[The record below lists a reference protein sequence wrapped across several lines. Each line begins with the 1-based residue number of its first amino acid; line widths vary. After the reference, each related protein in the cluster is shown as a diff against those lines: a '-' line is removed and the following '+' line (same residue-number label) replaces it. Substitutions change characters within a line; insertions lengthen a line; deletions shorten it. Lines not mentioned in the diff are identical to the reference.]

1 MTLALFQETFLAKI
15 EIFRIISHIQAC
27 MFMCIIVQEEQIQK
41 VRVQN
46 TTKLQQLDNA
56 IQEKLEQAQNRKIQ
70 REIEQ
75 KEKLRNH
82 VSNSSDTFNTVL
94 SSI

>member
-1 MTLALFQETFLAKI
+1 
-15 EIFRIISHIQAC
+15 

-46 TTKLQQLDNA
+46 TTKLQQLDSA
-56 IQEKLEQAQNRKIQ
+56 IQEKLEQAQNRKVQ
-70 REIEQ
+70 LEQEQ

-82 VSNSSDTFNTVL
+82 VSIFFDTNCMLGYRIVTL
-94 SSI
+94 RTRW

>member
-1 MTLALFQETFLAKI
+1 
-15 EIFRIISHIQAC
+15 

-46 TTKLQQLDNA
+46 TTKLQQLDSA
-56 IQEKLEQAQNRKIQ
+56 IQEKLEQAQNRKEQ
-70 REIEQ
+70 LEQEQ

-82 VSNSSDTFNTVL
+82 VSITSSYCFVKFC
-94 SSI
+94 SY